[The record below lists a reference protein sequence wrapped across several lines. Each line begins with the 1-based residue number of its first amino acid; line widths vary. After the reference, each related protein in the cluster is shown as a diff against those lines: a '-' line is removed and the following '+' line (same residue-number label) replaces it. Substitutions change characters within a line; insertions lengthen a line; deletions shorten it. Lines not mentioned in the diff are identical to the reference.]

1 MVQRNSS
8 RPREAAGDTGADIG
22 TALYEDS
29 ARGTWRWLVGT
40 AVLVPVLLFAGVY
53 WLHQVPVGPL
63 ARQGSATIH
72 VELIA
77 SPAPATESRQASL
90 QPNPAIVDFQ
100 TEARISEQSVAP
112 VEQEIA
118 PPQPL
123 LRPQP
128 TAVPDRQPA
137 GGAQRPAISASAASR
152 FQQQLFAHIERYQR
166 HPGASGTVLIRFA
179 MRRDGT
185 LVRLD
190 VKSSSGRTLL
200 DQEAIE
206 TIRRA
211 QPLPHIPADMPDLIT
226 VLLPVAF
233 EAR

>member
-1 MVQRNSS
+1 MANRGSS
-8 RPREAAGDTGADIG
+8 ETWKAGFDPGSDADLAPYG
-22 TALYEDS
+22 ETTS
-29 ARGTWRWLVGT
+29 GTWRWLVGT
-40 AVLVPVLLFAGVY
+40 AVLVPVLLLAGVY
-53 WLHQVPVGPL
+53 WLHQMPVGPL
-63 ARQGSATIH
+63 ARQGSSTIQ

-77 SPAPATESRQASL
+77 SPASTAEFKQASV
-90 QPNPAIVDFQ
+90 QPNPPIVDFQ

-118 PPQPL
+118 PPQPV

-128 TAVPDRQPA
+128 AAIPEQKPA
-137 GGAQRPAISASAASR
+137 GGGQRQAISAGAASR
-152 FQQQLFAHIERYQR
+152 FQQQLFTHIERYQR
-166 HPGASGTVLIRFA
+166 HPGASGTVLVLFA

-190 VKSSSGRTLL
+190 VKSSSGRPLL

-211 QPLPHIPADMPDLIT
+211 QPLPRIPADMPDLIT

-233 EAR
+233 DAR

>member
-1 MVQRNSS
+1 MADKRLSMTS
-8 RPREAAGDTGADIG
+8 KGAGDTGPDSGFDLYAD
-22 TALYEDS
+22 S
-29 ARGTWRWLVGT
+29 PSGTWRWFVGS
-40 AVLVPVLLFAGVY
+40 AVLVPVLVVAGVY
-53 WLHQVPVGPL
+53 WLHQMPVGPS
-63 ARQGSATIH
+63 ARQGSSTIQ

-77 SPAPATESRQASL
+77 SPAPAEEFKQASV
-90 QPNPAIVDFQ
+90 QPNPPIVDFQ

-123 LRPQP
+123 MRPQP
-128 TAVPDRQPA
+128 AAVPVQKPA
-137 GGAQRPAISASAASR
+137 GGGQRQAVSAGVASR
-152 FQQQLFAHIERYQR
+152 FQQQLLTHIERYQR
-166 HPGASGTVLIRFA
+166 DPGASGTVLVLFA

-190 VKSSSGRTLL
+190 VKSSSGRAML
-200 DQEAIE
+200 DQEAME

-211 QPLPHIPADMPDLIT
+211 QPLPRIPADMPDLIT

-233 EAR
+233 DAR